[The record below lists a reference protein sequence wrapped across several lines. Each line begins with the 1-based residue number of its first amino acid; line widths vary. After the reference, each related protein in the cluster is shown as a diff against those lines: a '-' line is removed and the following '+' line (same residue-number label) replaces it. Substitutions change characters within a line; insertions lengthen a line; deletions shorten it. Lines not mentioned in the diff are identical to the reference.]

1 MAQQGAA
8 LQSYNNELVKSIE
21 ALLQRRATLNKAIEA
36 ESLEKSRLEDQ
47 RRAVEERLASVD
59 ASLQTKLDQRAEYD
73 KVIGEAEKVNLE
85 ECIDLSRLYPHVF
98 QAYVKILESSQL
110 LLNVVKVKSSDLAS
124 GKKKQTE
131 NKESEKKTVNTVS
144 SSTEN
149 LFSQQLP
156 Q

>member
-21 ALLQRRATLNKAIEA
+21 ELLQRRAALNKQIEA
-36 ESLEKSRLEDQ
+36 ESNEKTKLEQQKLALD
-47 RRAVEERLASVD
+47 ERLSSVD
-59 ASLQTKLDQRAEYD
+59 ASLQAKLTTRTEYD
-73 KVIGEAEKVNLE
+73 KVIADAE
-85 ECIDLSRLYPHVF
+85 

-110 LLNVVKVKSSDLAS
+110 LLNVVKVKTQDLAT
-124 GKKKQTE
+124 GKSKQKE
-131 NKESEKKTVNTVS
+131 NKDEKKMVTVS

-149 LFSQQLP
+149 IYTQQLP

>member
-1 MAQQGAA
+1 M
-8 LQSYNNELVKSIE
+8 SIG
-21 ALLQRRATLNKAIEA
+21 Q
-36 ESLEKSRLEDQ
+36 
-47 RRAVEERLASVD
+47 
-59 ASLQTKLDQRAEYD
+59 
-73 KVIGEAEKVNLE
+73 VI
-85 ECIDLSRLYPHVF
+85 SSVF

-131 NKESEKKTVNTVS
+131 NKDSEKKTVNTVS

>member
-1 MAQQGAA
+1 M
-8 LQSYNNELVKSIE
+8 SIGIG
-21 ALLQRRATLNKAIEA
+21 Q
-36 ESLEKSRLEDQ
+36 
-47 RRAVEERLASVD
+47 
-59 ASLQTKLDQRAEYD
+59 
-73 KVIGEAEKVNLE
+73 VI
-85 ECIDLSRLYPHVF
+85 LSVF

-131 NKESEKKTVNTVS
+131 NKDSEKKTVNTATVS

>member
-1 MAQQGAA
+1 MIWSEQII
-8 LQSYNNELVKSIE
+8 SS
-21 ALLQRRATLNKAIEA
+21 
-36 ESLEKSRLEDQ
+36 
-47 RRAVEERLASVD
+47 
-59 ASLQTKLDQRAEYD
+59 
-73 KVIGEAEKVNLE
+73 
-85 ECIDLSRLYPHVF
+85 VF

-131 NKESEKKTVNTVS
+131 NKDSEKKTVNTVS

>member
-1 MAQQGAA
+1 M
-8 LQSYNNELVKSIE
+8 
-21 ALLQRRATLNKAIEA
+21 
-36 ESLEKSRLEDQ
+36 
-47 RRAVEERLASVD
+47 
-59 ASLQTKLDQRAEYD
+59 
-73 KVIGEAEKVNLE
+73 
-85 ECIDLSRLYPHVF
+85 
-98 QAYVKILESSQL
+98 KILESSQL

-131 NKESEKKTVNTVS
+131 NKDSEKKTVNTATVS

>member
-21 ALLQRRATLNKAIEA
+21 ELLQRRATLNKAIEA
-36 ESLEKSRLEDQ
+36 ESLEKARLEEQ

-59 ASLQTKLDQRAEYD
+59 TSLQAKLDQRAEYD
-73 KVIGEAEKVNLE
+73 KVIGEAEKV
-85 ECIDLSRLYPHVF
+85 RLDNMTRTISQVLL

-124 GKKKQTE
+124 GKKQQQ
-131 NKESEKKTVNTVS
+131 KESKDSEKKTVNTVS

>member
-1 MAQQGAA
+1 M
-8 LQSYNNELVKSIE
+8 
-21 ALLQRRATLNKAIEA
+21 
-36 ESLEKSRLEDQ
+36 
-47 RRAVEERLASVD
+47 
-59 ASLQTKLDQRAEYD
+59 
-73 KVIGEAEKVNLE
+73 
-85 ECIDLSRLYPHVF
+85 F

-131 NKESEKKTVNTVS
+131 NKDSEKKTVNTATVS